1 MLTRGK
7 SNNTLV
13 LHYIHSFAYTKI
25 FPPKK
30 LPTTED
36 VTCCVLSKPNWGT
49 WQSTDAV
56 ATKLEQHWIYCN
68 VCPLLYCNV
77 CTVLHCGTLHI
88 SLFSFLFGLRKIE
101 TQCQTCSGCF
111 NSSSLLWFLSWK
123 NMSNSLL
130 LVSMKSLSCFWKIWA
145 CFFFRYPSSTL
156 NATVEWC
163 NGYTL

>member
-101 TQCQTCSGCF
+101 TQCQTYVVDVSIQVLFCDFYHGKICQTVYYLF
-111 NSSSLLWFLSWK
+111 PWNHWVAFGRYEHVSSSGILQ
-123 NMSNSLL
+123 
-130 LVSMKSLSCFWKIWA
+130 VH
-145 CFFFRYPSSTL
+145 
-156 NATVEWC
+156 
-163 NGYTL
+163 